1 MYKYNSVASGTTKIV
16 SAVLFPGLNPNCIH
30 SASISYLKHAFHHL
44 INFTILHNVLMLS
57 LPETPAARKSH
68 DLLCNLQK

>member
-44 INFTILHNVLMLS
+44 INFTILHNFLS
-57 LPETPAARKSH
+57 QTCIPSSYQFHNTT
-68 DLLCNLQK
+68 